1 MNSTKT
7 NNNNVGEI
15 MKNNKSFTTRSLFKV
30 SVLTIAVGMA
40 SHASAG
46 IELYN
51 QDGTT
56 FSADG
61 LLNTFYVH
69 SKVDNDDNSLDRT
82 QSRVKMGFLPNYI
95 GFNTSKQMG
104 DLKLGARS
112 SFWVSINDA
121 NSNLVDSTIDVRQF
135 YGTIDG
141 DWGQV
146 LIGKD
151 FALFNRSNIMN
162 DEILLGYGQTH
173 TTTVD
178 GNNVSFGNIGTGYLY
193 PFPNSQITYRTPD
206 MSGMQLAVGLMDPA
220 KSGAGSEESTP
231 RIEAELTY
239 NFNASENVP
248 VKLWVG
254 GMSQSSDN
262 GSDDI
267 DSNGVSYGANVKF
280 GGLSLTASGFQA
292 DGVGAAGLGN
302 LVTTDKGDVDGY
314 LVQGSYS
321 FGSERLV
328 LSYGENKGGT
338 TDGGNELDLENT
350 SVAWFHSV
358 NSNLTLVAEYD
369 MTESATQDTDTIA
382 LGAVLTW

>member
-1 MNSTKT
+1 
-7 NNNNVGEI
+7 
-15 MKNNKSFTTRSLFKV
+15 MKNNNRFTTRSFFKV
-30 SVLTIAVGMA
+30 SALAAAMGMA
-40 SHASAG
+40 SQASAG

-51 QDGTT
+51 QDGTI

-95 GFNTSKQMG
+95 GFNTSKEMG

-121 NSNLVDSTIDVRQF
+121 NSDLVDSTIDVRQF
-135 YGTIDG
+135 YGTVDG

-178 GNNVSFGNIGTGYLY
+178 GTNVSFGNIGTGYLY

-206 MSGMQLAVGLMDPA
+206 MSGLQLAVGLMDPA
-220 KSGAGSEESTP
+220 KSGANSEENTP

-248 VKLWVG
+248 VKLWFG

-262 GSDDI
+262 GTDDI
-267 DSNGVSYGANVKF
+267 DSNGLSYGANVKF

-292 DGVGAAGLGN
+292 DGVGTAGLGN
-302 LVTTDKGDVDGY
+302 LVTSDKGDVDGY
-314 LVQGSYS
+314 LVQGAYS
-321 FGSERLV
+321 FGSERIV
-328 LSYGENKGGT
+328 LSYGENDGGT

-350 SVAWFHSV
+350 TVAWFHSI